1 MAKYARREI
10 DDKGKEI
17 WFATD
22 GRGPYKTKAGAYKHS
37 KKLEA
42 EGYEPQDSPPE
53 KLEGGTPPKEEETST
68 EAPPTVEKEASP
80 EWVEMEFDIEQPS
93 EVVPAV
99 LKRIKPRTAA
109 KPTKKQ
115 LEAERELNEGVLV
128 VGYRTTDMMLT
139 RYKRAVLDDP
149 NADPVTHSSEDYQW
163 IAGITQD
170 MLDHNGLNLAGAL
183 GPNQIGIAANA
194 VWFASPVLKIQ
205 AEAKRSP
212 FQGRVGGALGR
223 LLERVP
229 FIGKRIKE
237 RRLRTIEQ
245 EFAEDG

>member
-1 MAKYARREI
+1 MAKYANKEI
-10 DDKGKEI
+10 DEDGKEI

-42 EGYEPQDSPPE
+42 EGYEPQDNPPE
-53 KLEGGTPPKEEETST
+53 KEEAASEEPPIVKE
-68 EAPPTVEKEASP
+68 PSP

-93 EVVPAV
+93 EVVPSV
-99 LKRIKPRTAA
+99 LKRIKPRSAT

-128 VGYRTTDMMLT
+128 VGYRTSDMMLT

-245 EFAEDG
+245 EWGEDD